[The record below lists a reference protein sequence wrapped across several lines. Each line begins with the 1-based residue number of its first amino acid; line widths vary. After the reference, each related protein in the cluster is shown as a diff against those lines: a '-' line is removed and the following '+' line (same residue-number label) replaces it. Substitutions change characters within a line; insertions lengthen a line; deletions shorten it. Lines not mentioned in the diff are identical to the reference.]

1 MRSRKHPT
9 RSLNGCQIPRRDQ
22 LIATER
28 FGHLETPPQ
37 LLRLTDRFGT
47 IGLCRPRH
55 TDRYRA
61 GTSSHEFRTGR
72 DITMGTKRNLVA
84 IAAAV
89 SALATPSVAAAAKG
103 KQSLP
108 TWEPCYSLAVEN

>member
-28 FGHLETPPQ
+28 FGHLEAPPQ
-37 LLRLTDRFGT
+37 LLRLTERFGT

-55 TDRYRA
+55 TDRYRP
-61 GTSSHEFRTGR
+61 GTSSQKFRTAR
-72 DITMGTKRNLVA
+72 DITMVTKPNIVA
-84 IAAAV
+84 IAAVVA
-89 SALATPSVAAAAKG
+89 ALPSPGPAAAAKG
-103 KQSLP
+103 RPALP
-108 TWEPCYSLAVEN
+108 TSDTCYTLPPAR